1 VRPPRRDDTIAIQ
14 LSTLRR
20 TLIAI
25 ATFVV
30 LLLVAIVVWRW
41 ASSVFAGEERRIDK
55 SSYQAVFL
63 LSSQVY
69 FGHLT
74 VEGDDYLLRDVFYL
88 NPPAEGS
95 QRGQLVKRGNELHGP
110 TEPMIVPAR
119 SVLFWENMREDSEVA
134 AAIRLYRSGQ
144 APSALPTTAP
154 TTPVPT
160 SAAPTATATRSPS
173 PSPSR

>member
-1 VRPPRRDDTIAIQ
+1 MLVGLVAVVVIG
-14 LSTLRR
+14 L
-20 TLIAI
+20 
-25 ATFVV
+25 VGV
-30 LLLVAIVVWRW
+30 LLWQLTSRAL
-41 ASSVFAGEERRIDK
+41 AGEERRIDK
-55 SSYQAVFL
+55 TAYQAVFL

-74 VEGDDYLLRDVFYL
+74 IEGDEYLLRDVFYL
-88 NPPAEGS
+88 NAPAEGS

-144 APSALPTTAP
+144 LPSAVPA
-154 TTPVPT
+154 TPGPT
-160 SAAPTATATRSPS
+160 SAAPIATASATASASPS

>member
-1 VRPPRRDDTIAIQ
+1 MLVGLVA
-14 LSTLRR
+14 LVVVAL
-20 TLIAI
+20 
-25 ATFVV
+25 VGV
-30 LLLVAIVVWRW
+30 LLWQLVRGVL
-41 ASSVFAGEERRIDK
+41 AGEERRIDK
-55 SSYQAVFL
+55 TVYQAVFL

-74 VEGDDYLLRDVFYL
+74 IEGDEYLLRDVFYL

-144 APSALPTTAP
+144 LPSAVPVTPAPTTA
-154 TTPVPT
+154 
-160 SAAPTATATRSPS
+160 APTPTPTPSRSPS

>member
-1 VRPPRRDDTIAIQ
+1 MLVG
-14 LSTLRR
+14 
-20 TLIAI
+20 
-25 ATFVV
+25 
-30 LLLVAIVVWRW
+30 LVALVLVAVIGILLWQLLSRVL
-41 ASSVFAGEERRIDK
+41 AGEERRIDK
-55 SSYQAVFL
+55 TTYQAVFL

-69 FGHLT
+69 FGHLAI
-74 VEGDDYLLRDVFYL
+74 EGDEYLLRDVFYL

-144 APSALPTTAP
+144 TPAPVPTTAP
-154 TTPVPT
+154 ATAAPT
-160 SAAPTATATRSPS
+160 GATPTATATRSPS

>member
-1 VRPPRRDDTIAIQ
+1 VRPPRRDDTIAIPI
-14 LSTLRR
+14 SISAVRR
-20 TLIAI
+20 ILVALVALVALI
-25 ATFVV
+25 
-30 LLLVAIVVWRW
+30 LVAIVLWQQVGR
-41 ASSVFAGEERRIDK
+41 VLAGAERRVDK
-55 SSYQAVFL
+55 NTYQAVFL
-63 LSSQVY
+63 LSSQLY

-74 VEGDDYLLRDVFYL
+74 IEGDEYLLRDVFYL

-119 SVLFWENMREDSEVA
+119 SVLFWENMRDDAEVA

-144 APSALPTTAP
+144 LPSASPV
-154 TTPVPT
+154 TPAPT
-160 SAAPTATATRSPS
+160 SAAPTATASRSPS

>member
-1 VRPPRRDDTIAIQ
+1 MPAIRRMVVGLA
-14 LSTLRR
+14 
-20 TLIAI
+20 
-25 ATFVV
+25 VV
-30 LLLVAIVVWRW
+30 LAVLGGVLLWQQTSRAL
-41 ASSVFAGEERRIDK
+41 AGEDRRIDK
-55 SSYQAVFL
+55 TTYQAVFL

-74 VEGDDYLLRDVFYL
+74 IEGDDYLLRDVFYL

-110 TEPMIVPAR
+110 TEPMIIPAR

-144 APSALPTTAP
+144 LPSA
-154 TTPVPT
+154 TPVTPAAT
-160 SAAPTATATRSPS
+160 TAAPTPTPTPSRSPS
-173 PSPSR
+173 PSR

>member
-1 VRPPRRDDTIAIQ
+1 VRPPRRDDTIAIP
-14 LSTLRR
+14 LSTIRR

-25 ATFVV
+25 A
-30 LLLVAIVVWRW
+30 AIVVLILVAVVLWRS
-41 ASSVFAGEERRIDK
+41 ASGALAGEERRIDK
-55 SSYQAVFL
+55 STYQAVFL

-74 VEGDDYLLRDVFYL
+74 IEGDDYLLRDVFYL

-119 SVLFWENMREDSEVA
+119 SVLFWENMRDDSEVA

-144 APSALPTTAP
+144 LPSPVPATASATTA
-154 TTPVPT
+154 PT
-160 SAAPTATATRSPS
+160 SAAPTATASRSPS

>member
-1 VRPPRRDDTIAIQ
+1 MLVGLVA
-14 LSTLRR
+14 LVVVGL
-20 TLIAI
+20 
-25 ATFVV
+25 VGV
-30 LLLVAIVVWRW
+30 LLWQVMSRVL
-41 ASSVFAGEERRIDK
+41 AGEERRIDK
-55 SSYQAVFL
+55 TAYQAVFL

-74 VEGDDYLLRDVFYL
+74 IEGDEYLLRDVFYL

-119 SVLFWENMREDSEVA
+119 SVLFWENMRDDAEVA

-144 APSALPTTAP
+144 LPSASPV
-154 TTPVPT
+154 TPAPT
-160 SAAPTATATRSPS
+160 SAAPTATASRSPS